1 MVFFFAL
8 KMIFFSCWFIPT
20 LSNQEELGHLWP
32 ISICNTM
39 YYEVFDYLIKNLSV
53 QSQFHTNMILFQGV
67 NISDNVLLNDKFL
80 HLFNKRH
87 SGSSTIAN
95 VIRIGLSKNYDN
107 VNRYRLIHQHIA
119 ILPPKLITIDISIN

>member
-1 MVFFFAL
+1 
-8 KMIFFSCWFIPT
+8 
-20 LSNQEELGHLWP
+20 
-32 ISICNTM
+32 
-39 YYEVFDYLIKNLSV
+39 
-53 QSQFHTNMILFQGV
+53 MILFQGV